1 MVRQRDFA
9 ENDSLSFANWVAP
22 SETIYTYGTI
32 NFSVVNPLIGNR
44 SCR

>member
-1 MVRQRDFA
+1 MRQRDFA
-9 ENDSLSFANWVAP
+9 KNASLSFANWVSAP
-22 SETIYTYGTI
+22 EMIDTDGTI